1 MRDFKAGRDI
11 NVGGDVHI
19 HDESFQPKLLIL
31 CSNEELFDERFHR
44 KAVLSGERKRKLKR
58 LAFAWLFSGIV
69 LAAGALWFYV
79 NGQSN
84 LSSLLLG
91 FGGLAVAFTS
101 VKVFEQPTEF
111 EQRQLAA
118 LKEIHHILRE
128 RGVE

>member
-19 HDESFQPKLLIL
+19 HDESTQPKLFVL
-31 CSNEELFDERFHR
+31 CTNEELFDERVHR
-44 KAVLSGERKRKLKR
+44 KSVLAGERKRKFKR
-58 LAFAWLFSGIV
+58 LASAWLFSGVV
-69 LAAGALWFYV
+69 LSGGALWFYA
-79 NGQSN
+79 NGQAN
-84 LSSLLLG
+84 FSSLLLG
-91 FGGLAVAFTS
+91 LGGLAVAFAS
-101 VKVFEQPTEF
+101 VKIFEQPTEF

>member
-19 HDESFQPKLLIL
+19 HDESSQPKLLVL
-31 CSNEELFDERFHR
+31 CTNEELFDERVHR
-44 KAVLSGERKRKLKR
+44 KSVLAGERKRKFKR
-58 LAFAWLFSGIV
+58 LASAWLFSGVV
-69 LAAGALWFYV
+69 LAGGALWFYA
-79 NGQSN
+79 NGQAN
-84 LSSLLLG
+84 FSSLLLG
-91 FGGLAVAFTS
+91 LGGLAVAFAS

>member
-19 HDESFQPKLLIL
+19 HDESSQPKLLVL
-31 CSNEELFDERFHR
+31 CTNEELFDERIHR
-44 KAVLSGERKRKLKR
+44 KSVLAGERKRKFKR
-58 LAFAWLFSGIV
+58 LASAWLFSGVV
-69 LAAGALWFYV
+69 LAGGALWFYA
-79 NGQSN
+79 NSQAN
-84 LSSLLLG
+84 FSSLLLG
-91 FGGLAVAFTS
+91 LGGLAVAFAS

>member
-19 HDESFQPKLLIL
+19 HDGSTQPKLLVL
-31 CSNEELFDERFHR
+31 CSNEELLDERAHR
-44 KAVLSGERKRKLKR
+44 KVVLSGERKRKIKR
-58 LAFAWLFSGIV
+58 IAFAWLVSGVV
-69 LAAGALWFYV
+69 LTAGAVWFYA

-84 LSSLLLG
+84 FSSLLLG
-91 FGGLAVAFTS
+91 FGSLAVAFAS
-101 VKVFEQPTEF
+101 IKVFEQPSDF

-128 RGVE
+128 RGAE

>member
-19 HDESFQPKLLIL
+19 HDESSHPKLLVL
-31 CSNEELFDERFHR
+31 CSNEELVDERVHR
-44 KAVLSGERKRKLKR
+44 KAVLSGERKHKFKR
-58 LAFAWLFSGIV
+58 LAFVWLVSGVV
-69 LAAGALWFYV
+69 LAVGALWFYAT
-79 NGQSN
+79 GRSN
-84 LSSLLLG
+84 FSSLLLG
-91 FGGLAVAFTS
+91 FGGLAIAFAS

>member
-11 NVGGDVHI
+11 NVGGDVYI
-19 HDESFQPKLLIL
+19 RDESSQPKLLVL
-31 CSNEELFDERFHR
+31 CTNEELSDERTHR
-44 KAVLSGERKRKLKR
+44 KAVLSGERKRKFKR
-58 LAFAWLFSGIV
+58 LTFTWLFSGIV
-69 LAAGALWFYV
+69 LSAGALWFYA

-84 LSSLLLG
+84 FSSLLLG
-91 FGGLAVAFTS
+91 FGGLAVAFAS

>member
-1 MRDFKAGRDI
+1 M
-11 NVGGDVHI
+11 
-19 HDESFQPKLLIL
+19 
-31 CSNEELFDERFHR
+31 
-44 KAVLSGERKRKLKR
+44 AVLSRERKRKFKR
-58 LAFAWLFSGIV
+58 LAFAWLVSGIV
-69 LAAGALWFYV
+69 LAAGALWFYA

-84 LSSLLLG
+84 FSSLLLG
-91 FGGLAVAFTS
+91 FGGLAVAFAS